1 MLAARNNANTE
12 CLIFAGDVMGDDLS
26 LYPRFK
32 RIIAASKTPQYFVG
46 GNHDLDFDA
55 ETDQHSFDTFGGSTW
70 QG

>member
-32 RIIAASKTPQYFVG
+32 RIIAASKIPQYFVG